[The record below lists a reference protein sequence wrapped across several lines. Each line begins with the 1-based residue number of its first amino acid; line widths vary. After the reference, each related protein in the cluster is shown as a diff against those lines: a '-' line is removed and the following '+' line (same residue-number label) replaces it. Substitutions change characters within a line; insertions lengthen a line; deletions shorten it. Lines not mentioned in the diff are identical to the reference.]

1 MSKVPCGG
9 FKLDEN
15 FFGMNENDELSLT
28 SGSSEGEAF
37 KQLVTDG
44 DGGVKWEDRLAYSD
58 SRVTVDASG
67 SPQLGMAFFTH
78 ISDEIPDKSTQAGN
92 DCMVFFSNERKQN
105 MSVNKK
111 SDSLFTAGPVVFAL
125 GDNVEYAGI
134 IFPKRGIYF
143 GTDSSGIFT
152 TGISFD
158 SSTTPEI
165 TWDGNIETI
174 KTIDPKYIPNTD
186 VFFVLSG
193 SGFRTGTDWYEG
205 EDATIADIVS
215 AYHDGGAKIFQMKG
229 VTCIGISNVIGASA
243 SDSSS
248 PFITYYD
255 YTSKTVLT
263 KS

>member
-44 DGGVKWEDRLAYSD
+44 EGGVKWEDRLAYDD
-58 SRVTVDASG
+58 SRIVVDTPGDAS
-67 SPQLGMAFFTH
+67 FVYIT
-78 ISDEIPDKSTQAGN
+78 DEIPDEQMYN
-92 DCMVFFSNERKQN
+92 RNPCLLFFSNGTKQ
-105 MSVNKK
+105 
-111 SDSLFTAGPVVFAL
+111 DSLLVQSASYILNAGPVMFVLADNIEYL
-125 GDNVEYAGI
+125 GG
-134 IFPKRGIYF
+134 IFPKRGVYF
-143 GTDSSGIFT
+143 EKSSGFYVSGFSFRDSSA
-152 TGISFD
+152 
-158 SSTTPEI
+158 PEI
-165 TWDGNIETI
+165 AWDGKVENV

-186 VFFVLSG
+186 VFFVTSSG
-193 SGFRTGTDWYEG
+193 SFRTGTDWESG

-215 AYHDGGAKIFQMKG
+215 AYHDGGARIFQMYG
-229 VTCIGISNVIGASA
+229 SECIGISNVIGASA
-243 SDSSS
+243 SGSSS

-255 YTSKTVLT
+255 YNSNAVFT